1 MSLESIG
8 LKAEP
13 LDKEQIIKLLY
24 NYYNPRLKTENVLK
38 ADTDNL
44 NLG

>member
-1 MSLESIG
+1 MSLEAIG

-13 LDKEQIIKLLY
+13 LAKEELIKLLY
-24 NYYNPRLKTENVLK
+24 NYYNPRLKTENILK
-38 ADTDNL
+38 SDTDTL